1 MAKMEVRVSNDRDLK
16 KGDALTFFYPS
27 SEWDMAQPFDCTC
40 GEKEC
45 RGVIDGAEKMDEAV
59 VREYW
64 LNEHIEKLL
73 DARNGGEGGS
83 GVKNG
88 N

>member
-1 MAKMEVRVSNDRDLK
+1 MAAMEIRVSSDRDLK

-40 GEKEC
+40 GESVCK
-45 RGVIDGAEKMDEAV
+45 GVIDGAGRMEDEV
-59 VREYW
+59 VRGYW
-64 LNEHIEKLL
+64 LNEYIVRML
-73 DARNGGEGGS
+73 DAKNGGENGS
-83 GVKNG
+83 GG